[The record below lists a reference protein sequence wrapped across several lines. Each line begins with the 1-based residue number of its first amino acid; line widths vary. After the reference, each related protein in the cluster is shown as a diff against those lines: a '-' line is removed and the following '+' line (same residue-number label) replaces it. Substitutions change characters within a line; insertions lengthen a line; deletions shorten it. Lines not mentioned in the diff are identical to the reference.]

1 MTTIDVT
8 ELDLRDRADDQ
19 FVDAHVRRTV
29 EHKLHGATDILRAE
43 HDRAR
48 FGIRDDWT
56 QPEEVAVHIARAEV
70 AGPDAVTRLLCVER
84 LAEREECGLA
94 RAVGDAGVRR
104 EPPGRVGGH
113 HDYLA
118 SARSPQAG
126 QHDIN
131 GSNNR
136 REVGVDDGLN
146 PVSYTHLTLPTILR
160 V

>member
-29 EHKLHGATDILRAE
+29 EHELHGATDILRAE
-43 HDRAR
+43 HDRAC

-56 QPEEVAVHIARAEV
+56 EPEEVAVHITRAEV

-113 HDYLA
+113 HDYLPPPAALRPGSTTSTVRTTAVKLVLMMA
-118 SARSPQAG
+118 STSSM
-126 QHDIN
+126 D
-131 GSNNR
+131 
-136 REVGVDDGLN
+136 
-146 PVSYTHLTLPTILR
+146 
-160 V
+160 